1 MNIAVDIRSLLEKE
15 RSGVGEYTY
24 QLLSA
29 LFSIDPVRSPGQ
41 KNFSEN
47 FSALDRNL
55 IKGNGVVSGT
65 TPKTGGQASNGV
77 DKENQYYL
85 FYNSFKK
92 VEDNFLAEW
101 KKYQN
106 VHFCGFRWPNKL
118 LNFCFKFL
126 RWPKIDQLIVNSSQ
140 FTVTLSPAGRG
151 KGEGALDLFFIPNL
165 NFLAVSRGVKKII
178 TIHDLSFLRYPRFF
192 SWKRRLWHWF
202 VNPKKLIRG
211 ADKIIA
217 VSENTKRDLV
227 ELYKVASEKVSVI
240 YSGVT
245 PHLTSPPRG
254 EEIAENLPLPN
265 GERVGVRGFEEVK
278 KKYNLPENF
287 ILFLG
292 TLEPRKN
299 IEGLIR
305 AFEILK
311 QSSKF
316 QVPSSKLVVVGPRG
330 WLYKKILARAEK
342 SSVRDDIK
350 FINYISPE
358 EKFAFYKLA
367 KLFVYPSFY
376 EGFGFPPLEAA
387 RVGTPVIVSTNSS
400 LPEVIGEAVLMV
412 DPNNP
417 AEMAKVMAECLTD
430 ENLRAALILKGKGQA
445 EKFSWKK
452 CANEFL
458 SLLN

>member
-1 MNIAVDIRSLLEKE
+1 MNIGIDIRSLLEKE

-24 QLLSA
+24 ELLNA
-29 LFSIDPVRSPGQ
+29 IFDI
-41 KNFSEN
+41 
-47 FSALDRNL
+47 
-55 IKGNGVVSGT
+55 
-65 TPKTGGQASNGV
+65 

-92 VEDNFLAEW
+92 VEDNFLVEW

-126 RWPKIDQLIVNSSQ
+126 RWPKIDRLIVHSSW
-140 FTVTLSPAGRG
+140 FMVPLSPSGRG
-151 KGEGALDLFFIPNL
+151 KGEGKLNLFFIPNL

-192 SWKRRLWHWF
+192 SWKRRLWHRF
-202 VNPKKLIRG
+202 VNPQKLIRG

-227 ELYKVASEKVSVI
+227 ELYKVVSEKVGVI
-240 YSGVT
+240 CSGVT
-245 PHLTSPPRG
+245 PHLASPPRG
-254 EEIAENLPLPN
+254 EEIAENLPRPS
-265 GERVGVRGFEEVK
+265 GERVGLPATPALAWQAGVRGLEEVK

-299 IEGLIR
+299 IKGLIR
-305 AFEILK
+305 AFEIFK

-316 QVPSSKLVVVGPRG
+316 QVISYKLVIVGPRG
-330 WLYKKILARAEK
+330 WLCKRILARAEK
-342 SSVRDDIK
+342 SPVRDDIK

-367 KLFVYPSFY
+367 RLFVYPSFY

-387 RVGTPVIVSTNSS
+387 QVGTPVIVSTNSS
-400 LPEVIGEAVLMV
+400 LPEVMGEAALMV
-412 DPNNP
+412 DPYNP
-417 AEMAKVMAECLTD
+417 AEMAKAMAECLTD
-430 ENLRAALILKGKGQA
+430 ENLRKSLVEKGKKQA
-445 EKFSWKK
+445 EKFSLINT
-452 CANEFL
+452 ANEFL
-458 SLLN
+458 SLIRQ